1 MAKDKFE
8 KNVIHLTIKERDE
21 HSYYGSVSCIYEHY
35 TEDEIGIK
43 YSSLRNFGLAEDKP
57 YENKNV
63 IIRKGKLLTKDRKE
77 FVSERTIYNSQ
88 QAENF

>member
-8 KNVIHLTIKERDE
+8 KTVIHLTIKDKDV

-43 YSSLRNFGLAEDKP
+43 YNSLRNFGISEDKP

-63 IIRKGKLLTKDRKE
+63 IIRKGKLLTKDRKGQ
-77 FVSERTIYNSQ
+77 SEN
-88 QAENF
+88 ED